1 MKQYTT
7 TNGATIIVGNNS
19 RENDY
24 ITFELAKANDL
35 WFHVANIPGAH
46 VILQSIANN
55 HNNDDIIYAAN
66 LAALNSKYK
75 TLQNNQQ
82 QNNNSVNVNY
92 CKVIDVSKISNI
104 YGKVNIINY
113 NTLKVEKVE
122 KVEL

>member
-1 MKQYTT
+1 MKQYNT
-7 TNGATIIVGNNS
+7 TNGATILVGNNS

-46 VILQSIANN
+46 VILQSPANN
-55 HNNDDIIYAAN
+55 HNNNDILYAAN
-66 LAALNSKYK
+66 LAALNSTYK
-75 TLQNNQQ
+75 TLQNN
-82 QNNNSVNVNY
+82 NSINVNY
-92 CKVIDVSKISNI
+92 CKVIDVNKISNI

-113 NTLKVEKVE
+113 NTIKVEKVE